1 MTRLGFA
8 VIGLQLLV
16 LAVCYLL
23 YLLKHPAPKNTDWE
37 AKWEDEWDEI
47 EKNLS
52 K

>member
-37 AKWEDEWDEI
+37 NEWKRIEEDI
-47 EKNLS
+47 S
-52 K
+52 R